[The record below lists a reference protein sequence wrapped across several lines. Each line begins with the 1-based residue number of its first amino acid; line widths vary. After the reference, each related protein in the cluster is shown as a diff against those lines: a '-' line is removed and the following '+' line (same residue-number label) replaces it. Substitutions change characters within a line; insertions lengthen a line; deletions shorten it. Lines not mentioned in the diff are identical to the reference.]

1 MIHKRGLSPDELDQL
16 EPELFN
22 ALFLYDAVI
31 EPNGARIDQIRYA
44 NLCHLILLSSG
55 NLTESGMKSAKVDD
69 WDMFGLLANKTTKQ
83 IAKDEELAKQ
93 EREVTNFNAM
103 AEMIKAEALKDKNK
117 NGKK

>member
-1 MIHKRGLSPDELDQL
+1 MIHKRGLSPEELNQL
-16 EPELFN
+16 DPDLFN

-31 EPNGARIDQIRYA
+31 EPNGARVEQIRYA
-44 NLCHLILLSSG
+44 NLCHLILMSSA
-55 NLTESGMKSAKVDD
+55 NLTESGMKSAKVSD

-83 IAKDEELAKQ
+83 IAKEEEEARIKRDT
-93 EREVTNFNAM
+93 ENFNAM